1 MRLHPVPSVA
11 AIATAVVAT
20 ALAWQALTPAPA
32 LVAAARVVEIPA
44 HRGVLGIAMTLA
56 DAGVIRSRAAFVA
69 LSLIRGSARKL
80 QAGEYEVER
89 STDTVGVL
97 KLLETGRVKQHTVL
111 HPEGATVAELAA
123 ELERE
128 RIASAAAITR
138 VAHDPAFLRGLAIP
152 GPSVEGYLF
161 PDTYQLV
168 RGMTPEEILTRMVQ
182 RLRAKLTPDTLARAR
197 ERRLDLHGL
206 LTLASIIEREA
217 VARDEMRLI
226 SAVFWNRLTLE
237 MPLQADPTVQYA
249 LDKERRA
256 LTRGDLLVDHPF
268 NTYRRPGLPP
278 GPIAS
283 PGLQAIAAVLDPAP
297 VKYLYFVAMDDRR
310 HYFSTTIE
318 QHNAAVARYRLARTR

>member
-56 DAGVIRSRAAFVA
+56 DAGVIRSPAAFVA

-111 HPEGATVAELAA
+111 HPEGATVAELAD

-152 GPSVEGYLF
+152 GPSVEG
-161 PDTYQLV
+161 
-168 RGMTPEEILTRMVQ
+168 
-182 RLRAKLTPDTLARAR
+182 
-197 ERRLDLHGL
+197 
-206 LTLASIIEREA
+206 
-217 VARDEMRLI
+217 
-226 SAVFWNRLTLE
+226 
-237 MPLQADPTVQYA
+237 
-249 LDKERRA
+249 
-256 LTRGDLLVDHPF
+256 
-268 NTYRRPGLPP
+268 
-278 GPIAS
+278 
-283 PGLQAIAAVLDPAP
+283 
-297 VKYLYFVAMDDRR
+297 
-310 HYFSTTIE
+310 
-318 QHNAAVARYRLARTR
+318 

>member
-1 MRLHPVPSVA
+1 MGLRPLPSALTLGA
-11 AIATAVVAT
+11 AVLATVLV
-20 ALAWQALTPAPA
+20 WEVFTPAPA
-32 LVAAARVVEIPA
+32 LDGGRVVVEIPA
-44 HRGVLGIAMTLA
+44 HRGVFGVAATLR
-56 DAGVIRSRAAFVA
+56 DAGVIRSRAAFIA
-69 LSLIRGSARKL
+69 LTLVRGSARKL
-80 QAGEYEVER
+80 RAGEYEVEPT
-89 STDTVGVL
+89 TDTLGVL
-97 KLLETGRVKQHTVL
+97 RLLETGRVKQHVVL
-111 HPEGATVAELAA
+111 HPEGATVTELAG

-128 RIASAAAITR
+128 GIASAAATLH
-138 VAHDPAFLRGLAIP
+138 VAHDPAFLRGLGIP

-161 PDTYQLV
+161 PDTYQFV

-182 RLRAKLTPDTLARAR
+182 RLRAKLAPDTLARAR
-197 ERRLDLHGL
+197 SRGLDLHGL
-206 LTLASIIEREA
+206 LTLASIVEREA

-226 SAVFWNRLTLE
+226 SAVFWNRLKLD

-256 LTRGDLLVDHPF
+256 LTRADLLVDHPF

-283 PGLQAIAAVLDPAP
+283 PGLGALAATLDPAP

-318 QHNAAVARYRLARTR
+318 QHNAAVARYRLARSR